1 MTGERVDG
9 CNGPY
14 ARSISRPV
22 WIRWNRTDAAFDGD
36 AREVYS
42 SPAPTATSRCKHPH
56 RHQGFSSPQAEEKRI
71 GHRPGF
77 ASGISVEGLIDLGKP
92 SQWLDPVRPG
102 IPSRSSRVTLL
113 QFGLEA
119 WRICSSS
126 FLRGFQ

>member
-1 MTGERVDG
+1 MNGTSRSGSSEARVHGRGLPGSKEGVTGERVDG
-9 CNGPY
+9 CHGPY

-77 ASGISVEGLIDLGKP
+77 ASGISVEGLIDLGRP

-102 IPSRSSRVTLL
+102 AHV
-113 QFGLEA
+113 
-119 WRICSSS
+119 
-126 FLRGFQ
+126 